1 MLDILGGGNIWAL
14 VAVVVGILL
23 GALGIQTGRVKSAKR
38 KAEDEKKRADES
50 ERQRARQQQVVTESE
65 EHKVEFVKQKNDVI
79 SEIVPEVQK
88 VQSMDDADKKPLSD
102 TVKAAAKAQA
112 ERIKKRRT
120 KK

>member
-1 MLDILGGGNIWAL
+1 MLDIFGSGNIWAA
-14 VAVVVGILL
+14 VAVIISLLL

-38 KAEDEKKRADES
+38 KAEDEKRRADEA
-50 ERQRARQQQVVTESE
+50 ERQKAQQQQVVTESE
-65 EHKVEFVKQKNDVI
+65 ERKAEFVKQKDDVI

-88 VQSMDDADKKPLSD
+88 VQAMDDADKKPLSD